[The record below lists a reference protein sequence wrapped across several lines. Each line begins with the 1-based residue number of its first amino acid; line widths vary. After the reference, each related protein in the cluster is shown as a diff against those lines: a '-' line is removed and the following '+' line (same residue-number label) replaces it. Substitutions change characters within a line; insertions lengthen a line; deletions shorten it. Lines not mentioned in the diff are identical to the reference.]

1 MEHVML
7 GTRSMLGNCRVWFL
21 FLFVDLGQLA
31 GKRPLLLTSEGGT
44 WASPEVSGLQAGAI
58 RIFSGR
64 VMPSMFHHT
73 RLVLLSR
80 FSGSRRDLHGHVILS
95 PCQLEPYYM

>member
-7 GTRSMLGNCRVWFL
+7 GTRSTLSNCRLWFL

-31 GKRPLLLTSEGGT
+31 GKCPLLLTSEGGM
-44 WASPEVSGLQAGAI
+44 WASLEVRRLQARAI
-58 RIFSGR
+58 RILGRR
-64 VMPSMFHHT
+64 VMASMFHHT